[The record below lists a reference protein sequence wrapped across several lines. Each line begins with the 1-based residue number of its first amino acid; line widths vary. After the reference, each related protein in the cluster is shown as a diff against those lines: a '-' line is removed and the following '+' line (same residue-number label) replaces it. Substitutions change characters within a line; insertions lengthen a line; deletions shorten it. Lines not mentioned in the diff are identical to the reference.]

1 MLSLVFLNF
10 TVPLFTFNSPAKPL
24 LLCPVRA
31 TVPVSFFVTVPEPFK
46 SAEISISEPFV
57 ILKLP
62 PSSTFTA
69 PSSIFFAARFAAA
82 SFLIFKVT
90 LLNAFSEAS
99 LPLSAS
105 EPVSALTVAPDTIL
119 ANSTVPF
126 VLTVPPD
133 KESARVKV

>member
-1 MLSLVFLNF
+1 MILKIL
-10 TVPLFTFNSPAKPL
+10 SPA
-24 LLCPVRA
+24 A
-31 TVPVSFFVTVPEPFK
+31 TFIV
-46 SAEISISEPFV
+46 
-57 ILKLP
+57 
-62 PSSTFTA
+62 
-69 PSSIFFAARFAAA
+69 PSSIFLSPRVAVVPA
-82 SFLIFKVT
+82 STFNVT

-105 EPVSALTVAPDTIL
+105 EPISALTVAPDTIL